1 MEFEAGAK
9 RKGVGQPVV
18 ADGSLIDY
26 RSARN
31 ERDSSVFERQV
42 MCTSAD
48 YDIYAASCG
57 MRMFRYSGRS
67 PWMNVTFGTGW
78 AQTRFA

>member
-1 MEFEAGAK
+1 
-9 RKGVGQPVV
+9 
-18 ADGSLIDY
+18 
-26 RSARN
+26 
-31 ERDSSVFERQV
+31 

-67 PWMNVTFGTGW
+67 PWMNVDLRDRMGPDAF
-78 AQTRFA
+78 RVN

>member
-1 MEFEAGAK
+1 
-9 RKGVGQPVV
+9 
-18 ADGSLIDY
+18 
-26 RSARN
+26 
-31 ERDSSVFERQV
+31 

-48 YDIYAASCG
+48 YDIYAASCD
-57 MRMFRYSGRS
+57 MRMFRYSGRG

>member
-1 MEFEAGAK
+1 MPGNDEDA
-9 RKGVGQPVV
+9 PT
-18 ADGSLIDY
+18 ADNDRELGLQIS
-26 RSARN
+26 SNA
-31 ERDSSVFERQV
+31 RDSSVFERQV

>member
-1 MEFEAGAK
+1 
-9 RKGVGQPVV
+9 
-18 ADGSLIDY
+18 
-26 RSARN
+26 
-31 ERDSSVFERQV
+31 

-67 PWMNVTFGTGW
+67 PWMNVTFVIGLT
-78 AQTRFA
+78 QTRFA

>member
-1 MEFEAGAK
+1 
-9 RKGVGQPVV
+9 
-18 ADGSLIDY
+18 
-26 RSARN
+26 
-31 ERDSSVFERQV
+31 

-57 MRMFRYSGRS
+57 MRMFRYGGWS
-67 PWMNVTFGTGW
+67 PWMKVTFGTGW